1 MATRAADTP
10 LIPMLIAAAES
21 AERSGNRLLTDDLA
35 IRMLPLGL
43 RPLVRNRTTRGW
55 LRKVMAREGPGL
67 WDSLACRKRYFDE
80 QTDAAVRAGVGAV
93 VVLGAGLDT
102 RATRLVAAAG
112 VPVFEVDLPVN
123 IELKRRRIAL
133 PDNVVQVAIDFETQ
147 DLATTLAER
156 GYRGERTTLFLW
168 EGVTQYLTEKAVRAT
183 LATLAAAPA
192 GSRLVFS
199 YVRQDFL
206 DGTNLEG
213 CDGAYR
219 RFVAGKGIWRF
230 GLLPGD
236 VAELLAEYGWRELEQ
251 VGGREYVERF
261 LAPLGR
267 GAEGVPDLERCVTA
281 TKV

>member
-10 LIPMLIAAAES
+10 LIPMLIAATES
-21 AERSGNRLLTDDLA
+21 AEPSGNRLLTDDLA
-35 IRMLPLGL
+35 IRVLPLGL

-55 LRKVMAREGPGL
+55 LRKVMEREGPGL

-112 VPVFEVDLPVN
+112 IPAFEVDLPVN
-123 IELKRRRIAL
+123 IELKRRRITL
-133 PDNVVQVAIDFETQ
+133 PDSVVQVAIDFETQ

-156 GYRGERTTLFLW
+156 GYRGEATTLFLW
-168 EGVTQYLTEKAVRAT
+168 EGVTQYLTEKAVRST
-183 LATLAAAPA
+183 LETLAAAPA

-213 CDGAYR
+213 CERAYR

-230 GLLPGD
+230 GLLPAD
-236 VAELLAEYGWRELEQ
+236 VPGLLAEYGWRELEQ
-251 VGGREYVERF
+251 VGGREYVDRF
-261 LAPLGR
+261 LEPLGR

-281 TKV
+281 TKI